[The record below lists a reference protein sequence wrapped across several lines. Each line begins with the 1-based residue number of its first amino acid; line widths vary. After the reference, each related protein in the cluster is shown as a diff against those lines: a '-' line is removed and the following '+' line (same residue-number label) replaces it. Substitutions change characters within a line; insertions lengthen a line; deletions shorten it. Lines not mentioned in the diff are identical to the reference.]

1 MRRHGKTAMGR
12 LLWQGTALG
21 ALAIAGA
28 AGAQDAPVTLDE
40 VVIEG
45 SSPSAFVAKRARG
58 AAKTDT
64 RLVETPQAVNV
75 VSTREIET
83 RGARTVAQALRY
95 TPGLHPE
102 PNGYDIRYDW
112 LYVRGFNAYGT
123 SWLNGWCCPVIR
135 ATTPPRA

>member
-1 MRRHGKTAMGR
+1 M
-12 LLWQGTALG
+12 
-21 ALAIAGA
+21 
-28 AGAQDAPVTLDE
+28 
-40 VVIEG
+40 
-45 SSPSAFVAKRARG
+45 
-58 AAKTDT
+58 
-64 RLVETPQAVNV
+64 

-123 SWLNGWCCPVIR
+123 SWLNGLVLPGDPSNYATPSVNPYALERVEVIKGPARCFTAAASR
-135 ATTPPRA
+135 AGWSTR